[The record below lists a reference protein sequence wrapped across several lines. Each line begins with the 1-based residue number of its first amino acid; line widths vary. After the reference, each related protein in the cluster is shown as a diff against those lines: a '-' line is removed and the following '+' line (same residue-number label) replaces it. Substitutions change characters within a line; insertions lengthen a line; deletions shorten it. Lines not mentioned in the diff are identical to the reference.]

1 MMRLAIEQ
9 SQSVPSAK
17 YGVIHKEGCR
27 DLRDGM
33 PLGQA
38 NSFEEAA
45 EIAEDSMCWDY
56 DPEDWVYAPCVKF

>member
-9 SQSVPSAK
+9 AQHVPTAK

-33 PLGQA
+33 PLGEA
-38 NSFEEAA
+38 STRDEAA
-45 EIAEDSMCWDY
+45 AIAEEWMCWDY
-56 DPEDWVYAPCVKF
+56 EPEDWQFAPCVKF